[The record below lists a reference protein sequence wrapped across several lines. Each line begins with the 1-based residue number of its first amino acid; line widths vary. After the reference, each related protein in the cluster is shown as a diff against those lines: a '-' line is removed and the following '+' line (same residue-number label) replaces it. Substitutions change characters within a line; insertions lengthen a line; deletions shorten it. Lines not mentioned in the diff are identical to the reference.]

1 MKDVIVFTKV
11 PERGYVKTQLQKK
24 LPAHVVEELYTAF
37 LNDTLDKLREYYPYV
52 AYYPERKL
60 QMLWTILG
68 DRKYIVQRGKHMW
81 EKLLNVFNDFYRM
94 GVTEVVI
101 VNCDVPTMK
110 REHVEKAFEL
120 MKSNDLVFGP
130 ANDGGFYLIG
140 GGKVSAALFDGVEWK
155 KPDVLK
161 RTAANAQ
168 KLGLRVAYTDPLRDV
183 DNPEDL
189 DAIWSGGELDECSRT
204 YRILRRIK
212 HS

>member
-37 LNDTLDKLREYYPYV
+37 LNDTLDKLKDYYPYV

-68 DRKYIVQRGKHMW
+68 NRKYIVQRGKHMW
-81 EKLLNVFNDFYRM
+81 EKLFNVFKDFYRM
-94 GVTEVVI
+94 GVTDVI
-101 VNCDVPTMK
+101 VVNCDVPTLK
-110 REHVEKAFEL
+110 KEHIDKAFEL
-120 MKSNDLVFGP
+120 MKTNDLVFGP

-140 GGKVSAALFDGVEWK
+140 GGKVSPELFEDVEWK

-161 RTAANAQ
+161 KTEANAH
-168 KLGLRVAYTDPLRDV
+168 KLGLKVAFTEPLRDV

-189 DAIWSGGELDECSRT
+189 DAIWIGGELDGKSRT
-204 YRILRRIK
+204 FRILKRIM
-212 HS
+212 HT